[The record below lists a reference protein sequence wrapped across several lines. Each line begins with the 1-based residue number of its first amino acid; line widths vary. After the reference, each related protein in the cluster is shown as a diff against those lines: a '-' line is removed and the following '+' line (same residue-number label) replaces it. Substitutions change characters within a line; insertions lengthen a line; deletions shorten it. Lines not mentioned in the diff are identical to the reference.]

1 MQELQGT
8 FRIHKEYKGI
18 LRKCTGSVSRCIHFS
33 NLEGHMS
40 RSRLIES
47 VLVYTKYTLKA
58 YIVKVMQCK
67 GKFYLEDLKRAI

>member
-1 MQELQGT
+1 MYSKESQENVPEVYRG
-8 FRIHKEYKGI
+8 
-18 LRKCTGSVSRCIHFS
+18 VSGIHFS

-47 VLVYTKYTLKA
+47 VLVDTKYTLKA

>member
-1 MQELQGT
+1 
-8 FRIHKEYKGI
+8 
-18 LRKCTGSVSRCIHFS
+18 
-33 NLEGHMS
+33 MS

-47 VLVYTKYTLKA
+47 VLVDTKYTLKA